1 MRTIT
6 PLSSILLDMDEDST
20 VTNIKNNKVVKDFL
34 IVDCTGKYDFI
45 ALKINN
51 KFFLKKLE
59 TNFLKNDVLALEIV
73 NFIKKHNIKFNCN
86 FSIFINSGPGSF
98 SGIRISLA
106 VVKGIELVKKT
117 NTYSYNNFILNA
129 AQYLVE
135 KKDIVSIQKIN
146 NFYYYCRATFKETYS
161 FSLPQK
167 IDSDKIQNEEATLI
181 IPNEI
186 KNDKIFKNIDAKQ
199 IRIAEFNVKNID
211 ILIKNKLVENKL
223 IKPLYLS

>member
-1 MRTIT
+1 
-6 PLSSILLDMDEDST
+6 MDEDST

-34 IVDCTGKYDFI
+34 IVDCTGKNDFI

-59 TNFLKNDVLALEIV
+59 TNLLKNEVLALEIV

-106 VVKGIELVKKT
+106 VVKGIALVKKIKL
-117 NTYSYNNFILNA
+117 YSYNNFILNG

-135 KKDIVSIQKIN
+135 KKDVVSRQKIN
-146 NFYYYCRATFKETYS
+146 N
-161 FSLPQK
+161 
-167 IDSDKIQNEEATLI
+167 
-181 IPNEI
+181 
-186 KNDKIFKNIDAKQ
+186 
-199 IRIAEFNVKNID
+199 
-211 ILIKNKLVENKL
+211 
-223 IKPLYLS
+223 